1 MFKLSIRSTVLSILG
16 MLLLATSS
24 ASAVET
30 FKTSFHGVGVQ
41 LWFEVEH
48 FDERS
53 PVDDDSVFELNDE
66 PGAFGRSIIG
76 HDPSP
81 DGSGFIRYTFNISEA
96 GGAGGTWYFWGRVIN
111 PGDRSSFMLVDG
123 DPADAAE
130 FPIELPTGNLGN
142 ERRVFEQPAGSPG
155 NWEWSRA
162 DHAEGH
168 TKTLQDGENSMY
180 IFNRQD
186 NNLWDVFMW
195 TDDPDY
201 EPTDVDYENATAP
214 NPYIAFRPVPA
225 HDANDVPYYSNVL
238 SWNPGESAATH
249 TLYFG
254 TNFDDVNDRSAT
266 SLLAEGL
273 TEAAQ
278 VIQTDLETTYYW
290 AVDEVSGAPDFAV
303 HAGKVWNFSVED
315 VANLITNITATADS
329 QFGAAF
335 GPENTVNGS
344 GLIDGLHG
352 VEGEDMWQ
360 SGSLPATIEFQFD
373 AVYVLHEMR
382 VWNHNRAVEAF
393 LGSGAKDVTVE
404 VSANGTD
411 FTVLEGVE
419 PFTQAP
425 GANDYAAN
433 TTLALPGI
441 EAKAVRLTITSN
453 YGGAEFTGLSEVQF
467 TAIPVYPREFSPAND
482 VEIEGLN
489 VTMMWRAGRYAL
501 EHRVLLSQD
510 EAAVADGSAVI
521 DTTAEKSHALSD
533 LQYGK
538 DYFNQIVDVA
548 ADGMTYAGPINVFHT
563 PASGSIDDF
572 ESYNDIDPPDPES
585 HTIFGSWSDGYLTPT
600 TNGALVGHD
609 PADPSYAETVI
620 VHGGAQSMPFNFD
633 NTTAPMS
640 ETTRV
645 LDPTEDWIRTGA
657 TTLSL
662 WAYAGDDNTGGTLT
676 LKINGMQV
684 ALVDNGSTYP
694 AGYTAWGWV
703 QYLVDLA
710 TLDVS
715 SVSSLTFGVNDPG
728 AQGVFYVD
736 DIRIYA
742 EAPAL
747 DQMISSVGPVI
758 EAESGAITAPFEV
771 LSDRPEASGG
781 SYINTDESVGNSSN
795 AVPAP
800 DDGWAVYTIT
810 IPADGNYLIAFRGAR
825 EESDG
830 SDSFWVNIPGMV
842 VNDTDLHSS
851 GFVKCADIFSGG
863 DGFVWDYVRDIDGDD
878 TDPIVFTLTAG
889 QHELQIARRED
900 GTALDAIAIF
910 SVN

>member
-1 MFKLSIRSTVLSILG
+1 
-16 MLLLATSS
+16 
-24 ASAVET
+24 
-30 FKTSFHGVGVQ
+30 
-41 LWFEVEH
+41 
-48 FDERS
+48 
-53 PVDDDSVFELNDE
+53 
-66 PGAFGRSIIG
+66 
-76 HDPSP
+76 
-81 DGSGFIRYTFNISEA
+81 
-96 GGAGGTWYFWGRVIN
+96 
-111 PGDRSSFMLVDG
+111 
-123 DPADAAE
+123 
-130 FPIELPTGNLGN
+130 
-142 ERRVFEQPAGSPG
+142 
-155 NWEWSRA
+155 
-162 DHAEGH
+162 
-168 TKTLQDGENSMY
+168 MY
-180 IFNRQD
+180 ILPRQ
-186 NNLWDVFMW
+186 NIAIWDVFMW
-195 TDDPDY
+195 TDDIDYVPTDADY
-201 EPTDVDYENATAP
+201 ESAIAP
-214 NPYIAFRPVPA
+214 IPYIAFGPVPA
-225 HDANDVPYYSNVL
+225 HEAVDVPYYSNVL

-382 VWNHNRAVEAF
+382 VWNHNRAVEVF

-433 TTLALPGI
+433 TTLALSGI

-453 YGGAEFTGLSEVQF
+453 YGGAVEFTGLSEVQF

-482 VEIEGLN
+482 VETEDLD

-521 DTTAEKSHALSD
+521 ATTAEKSHALSD

-548 ADGMTYAGPINVFHT
+548 ADGKTYAGPINVFHT
-563 PASGSIDDF
+563 PASGSIDDM
-572 ESYNDIDPPDPES
+572 EGYKADPNDAIWA
-585 HTIFGSWSDGYLTPT
+585 TWIDGYEDP
-600 TNGALVGHD
+600 TNGATVGANPTIGD
-609 PADPSYAETVI
+609 FSPETGI
-620 VHGGAQSMPFNFD
+620 VHGGGQSLPFNFD

-645 LDPTEDWIRTGA
+645 LDPTEDWTRTGA

-676 LKINGMQV
+676 LKINGTQV

-694 AGYTAWGWV
+694 AGYNIWV
-703 QYLVDLA
+703 QYLVDLT

-715 SVSSLTFGVNDPG
+715 SVSSLTFGVYDPG

-825 EESDG
+825 EASDG
-830 SDSFWVNIPGMV
+830 SDSFWVNIPGMI

-851 GFVKCADIFSGG
+851 GFVRSADMFSGG
-863 DGFVWDYVRDIDGDD
+863 DGFVWDYVLDIDGDD

>member
-1 MFKLSIRSTVLSILG
+1 MLKLSIRSTVLSILG

-41 LWFEVEH
+41 LWFEVED

-53 PVDDDSVFELNDE
+53 PVDDDSVFELSDE
-66 PGAFGRSIIG
+66 PGAFGRSIVG

-111 PGDRSSFMLVDG
+111 INNRSSFMLVDG
-123 DPADAAE
+123 DPADAGE
-130 FPIELPTGNLGN
+130 FPIVLPTGNLGN
-142 ERRVFEQPAGSPG
+142 ERRVFEQDAGSAG
-155 NWEWSRA
+155 NWAWSRA

-180 IFNRQD
+180 IFNRQ
-186 NNLWDVFMW
+186 NNNIWDVFMW

-201 EPTDVDYENATAP
+201 EPTDLDYENAAAP
-214 NPYIAFRPVPA
+214 NLDIAFKPVPA
-225 HDANDVPYYSNVL
+225 HDAVDVPYYSNVL

-290 AVDEVSGAPDFAV
+290 AVDEVNGAPDFAV

-315 VANLITNITATADS
+315 VASLITNITATADS
-329 QFGAAF
+329 QFDAGS

-352 VEGEDMWQ
+352 SEGGDMWQ
-360 SGSLPATIEFQFD
+360 SASLPATIEFQFD

-382 VWNHNRAVEAF
+382 VWNHNRVVEVF
-393 LGSGAKDVTVE
+393 VGLGAKDVTVE

-425 GANDYAAN
+425 GANGYAAN

-453 YGGAEFTGLSEVQF
+453 YGGAVEATGLSEVQF
-467 TAIPVYPREFSPAND
+467 TAIPVFPREFSPAND

-489 VTMMWRAGRYAL
+489 VTMMWRAGRHAL

-521 DTTAEKSHALSD
+521 ATTAEKSHAVSD

-548 ADGMTYAGPINVFHT
+548 ADGMTYAGPINLFHT
-563 PASGSIDDF
+563 PASGSIDDM
-572 ESYNDIDPPDPES
+572 E
-585 HTIFGSWSDGYLTPT
+585 GYK
-600 TNGALVGHD
+600 
-609 PADPSYAETVI
+609 ADPNDAIWATWIDGFTDAANGSQVGDVDTGAAETSI
-620 VHGGAQSMPFNFD
+620 VQESRQSMSFNFD

-645 LDPTEDWIRTGA
+645 LDPSQDWTGAGA

-662 WAYAGDDNTGGTLT
+662 WAYAGADNTGGTLT
-676 LKINGMQV
+676 LKINGTQV

-694 AGYTAWGWV
+694 AGYTGWI

-710 TLDVS
+710 TPDVS

-747 DQMISSVGPVI
+747 DQMVSSLGPVI
-758 EAESGAITAPFEV
+758 EAESGAITAPFEIF
-771 LSDRPEASGG
+771 SDRPEASGG
-781 SYINTDESVGNSSN
+781 SYINTDESVGDSSG
-795 AVPAP
+795 APPAA

-810 IPADGNYLIAFRGAR
+810 IPADGNYLIALRGALNG
-825 EESDG
+825 G

-851 GFVKCADIFSGG
+851 GFVRSADMFSGG